1 MLNWT
6 GRSSALSGGRRR
18 PRHTTFA
25 ADRGAARQAGTG
37 RTSPSRKRKPEHGA
51 MAVSG
56 QGTRRR
62 RRIAANAKHATT
74 ARTHGTKSSR
84 RGPRPPRRGIRRRA
98 RRRPTFASQAG
109 AAPRRGWDRRRRS
122 LRRCHPT
129 PCEVWANMGRPD
141 HVHRP
146 EPNALNTIEQWV
158 V

>member
-6 GRSSALSGGRRR
+6 GRSSALSGRRR

-25 ADRGAARQAGTG
+25 ASRGAARQAGTG

-62 RRIAANAKHATT
+62 RRRIAANAKHATT
-74 ARTHGTKSSR
+74 ARTHGTKSSSSR
-84 RGPRPPRRGIRRRA
+84 HPSPRPPPPDVRVSGLGPA
-98 RRRPTFASQAG
+98 TAFA
-109 AAPRRGWDRRRRS
+109 AALGGNG
-122 LRRCHPT
+122 LT
-129 PCEVWANMGRPD
+129 CEVSLGWANIGRSD